1 MTIDP
6 KPYLFVLFNHRHTHH
21 DSFISQ
27 HSLTVKLIITNLLH
41 AKSGK
46 AYMFQHA
53 MNIVLGPKYDKQLI
67 TGRFSIAD
75 VFCSKCG
82 EELGWK
88 YVQSYDLKNRYKE
101 GKFILEELK
110 MFQEY

>member
-1 MTIDP
+1 MESSANPLYRCSSCRNPLALVQD
-6 KPYLFVLFNHRHTHH
+6 LL
-21 DSFISQ
+21 S
-27 HSLTVKLIITNLLH
+27 TNYI

-53 MNIVLGPKYDKQLI
+53 MNVVLGPKYDKQLM

-75 VFCSKCG
+75 IFCSKCG

-88 YVQSYDLKNRYKE
+88 YVEAYDIKNRFKE
-101 GKFILEELK
+101 GKFILEEIK
-110 MFQEY
+110 MFQQY